1 VQQPN
6 VDLVTDGIT
15 RVGPTSITTADGR
28 EREVDTIIFGTGFRA
43 TDRPVAQRIWGRDGQ
58 QLGAAWSEG
67 MSAYRGTT
75 VAGFPNLFMLLGPN
89 TTLGHSS
96 QTVMIE
102 AQIAYVIDA
111 LKQMDKRDLASVEVS
126 AEAQATYNEWL
137 DARLDGTVWNA
148 GNCRSWYLDA
158 SGRNPSIWPTYTW
171 RFRRQT
177 QRFDLASYQVAT
189 STGTRRLL
197 EPTA

>member
-1 VQQPN
+1 MV
-6 VDLVTDGIT
+6 
-15 RVGPTSITTADGR
+15 TADGR
-28 EREVDTIIFGTGFRA
+28 ERPVDAIILGTGFRA
-43 TDRPVAQRIWGRDGQ
+43 TERPVAQRIYGTGGV
-58 QLGAAWSEG
+58 QLGAAWQDN

-102 AQIAYVIDA
+102 AQLAYVIDA
-111 LKQMDKRDLASVEVS
+111 LKTMDKRDLASVEVRP
-126 AEAQATYNEWL
+126 EAQRTYNAWL
-137 DARLDGTVWNA
+137 DDALDGTVWNA

-177 QRFDLASYQVAT
+177 QRFDLDSYRVAT
-189 STGTRRLL
+189 STGTHRLL
-197 EPTA
+197 EPTL